1 MSQVSRPAR
10 PAGDRPEWEVQAA
23 MHRYPELTLRVWAR
37 VDGVHI
43 NACVAEAGQSFPRHW
58 TVVASVVFQ
67 PREVT
72 EEKVIQWGIGAL
84 STYLQRRAEQTADAH
99 VELP

>member
-1 MSQVSRPAR
+1 MPQQPREPRA
-10 PAGDRPEWEVQAA
+10 AGDRPEWEVQVA
-23 MHRYPELTLRVWAR
+23 MRRYPELTLRVWAR

-84 STYLQRRAEQTADAH
+84 STYLQRRAEQTAEAH